1 METYEWERLV
11 SSLLIRDIGGIIM
24 SQENTQLSRIKKSCR
39 LGKIVSRIFF
49 MCCVVATVITLVV
62 GILMLVMSDKWEDQ
76 IAEALESQGGA
87 EITTSMRLGVF
98 KVDYMN
104 VDLSELQSLK
114 DQKVESSIPAVED
127 RFDQYPYS
135 SSIGISCLMM
145 AVMVGIMAFALFQIS
160 DAFRIVEEEETPFSK
175 KVMHKLLVT
184 MIIISVIFAST
195 IGLAYGVI
203 GGFVTWAV
211 YTILDYGRTLQ
222 IQSDETL

>member
-1 METYEWERLV
+1 
-11 SSLLIRDIGGIIM
+11 M

-49 MCCVVATVITLVV
+49 MCCVVGAVITLVV
-62 GILMLVMSDKWEDQ
+62 GILMLAMSDKWEDQ
-76 IAEALESQGGA
+76 IADALESGEA
-87 EITTSMRLGVF
+87 ELSASMRLSVF

-104 VDLSELQSLK
+104 VDLSDLQNLK

-135 SSIGISCLMM
+135 SSIGIYCLMM

-184 MIIISVIFAST
+184 MIIISVILAFT
-195 IGLAYGVI
+195 IGMAYGVI
-203 GGFVTWAV
+203 GGFITWAV
-211 YTILDYGRTLQ
+211 YAIMDYGRVLQ
-222 IQSDETL
+222 IESDETL

>member
-1 METYEWERLV
+1 
-11 SSLLIRDIGGIIM
+11 M

-49 MCCVVATVITLVV
+49 MCCVVGAVITLVV
-62 GILMLVMSDKWEDQ
+62 GILMLAMSDKWEDQ
-76 IAEALESQGGA
+76 IADALESGEA
-87 EITTSMRLGVF
+87 ELSASMRLSVF

-104 VDLSELQSLK
+104 VDLSDLQNLK

-135 SSIGISCLMM
+135 SSIGIYCLM
-145 AVMVGIMAFALFQIS
+145 ACALFQIS

-184 MIIISVIFAST
+184 MIIISVILAFT
-195 IGLAYGVI
+195 IGMAYGVI
-203 GGFVTWAV
+203 GGFITWAV
-211 YTILDYGRTLQ
+211 YAIMDYGRVLQ
-222 IQSDETL
+222 IESDETL